1 MKTYDD
7 IVACAATYAQARA
20 ELNDGVFAAKEAV
33 LRARVGL
40 AECLV
45 EAGWQ
50 PDDDALALLRLDQQ
64 LLDQRVGKGEQE
76 QQDEEAARQRVEE
89 PRQPS

>member
-7 IVACAATYAQARA
+7 IAACAATYAQART
-20 ELNDGVFAAKEAV
+20 ELDQGVFAANEAV

-45 EAGWQ
+45 EAGWR
-50 PDDDALALLRLDQQ
+50 PDGDVLALLRLDQQ
-64 LLDQRVGKGEQE
+64 LLDQKVGT
-76 QQDEEAARQRVEE
+76 EEAEHQHDDAARRAE
-89 PRQPS
+89 PPGQPS